1 MRVALVIGLGIEIF
15 RTVSWLAARLPM
27 AGAYELS
34 TLAMI
39 GVRCG
44 VTAFQAAAVY
54 SLVRR
59 SPGAGRLAVT
69 AFVLAAV
76 TPTVELGAYLTPSN
90 VFPAHRW
97 PLITTYW
104 AYALICSWAAHRLHR
119 F

>member
-1 MRVALVIGLGIEIF
+1 MRAALVIGLGIEIF
-15 RTVSWLAARLPM
+15 RTASWLAARLPM

-39 GVRCG
+39 GVRCA
-44 VTAFQAAAVY
+44 VTAFQAAAAY
-54 SLVRR
+54 SLMRH
-59 SPGAGRLAVT
+59 SPGASRLAAT

-76 TPTVELGAYLTPSN
+76 TLTLELGAYLTPSN

-97 PLITTYW
+97 PLIATYW
-104 AYALICSWAAHRLHR
+104 AYALTCSWAATRLHR